1 MNDRRDPSKHDDGV
15 ESELHTESHFP
26 ALVTLLAVGGLYA
39 ALPFALVGGGERW
52 ILLGVVGAL
61 LVPTIIARVRGRHS
75 LNQTLGYILNGV
87 VTVALIWSVALLVK
101 AMFGRAASGAQ
112 LLLSTIAI
120 WISNVLVFASWYW
133 RLDAGGPHQRDERP
147 GHDRGAFLFAQM
159 QMDPKTKTVAGE
171 EHWSPNFVDYLFLA
185 FHTSTSFSPADA
197 PVLSRWAK
205 MLMMI
210 QTSISL
216 LILTFLAARAFDL
229 L

>member
-1 MNDRRDPSKHDDGV
+1 LRSKHDDGA
-15 ESELHTESHFP
+15 ESEVHAESHFP

-39 ALPFALVGGGERW
+39 ALPFALVGGAERW
-52 ILLGVVGAL
+52 ILLCVVGAL
-61 LVPTIIARVRGRHS
+61 LLPTIIARARGRHS
-75 LNQTLGYILNGV
+75 LNQTFGYILNGV
-87 VTVALIWSVALLVK
+87 VTVALIWSVAVLVK
-101 AMFGRAASGAQ
+101 AMFGRVASGAQ
-112 LLLSTIAI
+112 LLFSTIAI

-133 RLDAGGPHQRDERP
+133 RLDAGGPHERDLKP

-159 QMDPKTKTVAGE
+159 QMEPEAKMIAGE
-171 EHWSPNFVDYLFLA
+171 ERWSPNFVDYLFLA
-185 FHTSTSFSPADA
+185 FHTSTAFSPTDA

>member
-1 MNDRRDPSKHDDGV
+1 MRSKHDDGA
-15 ESELHTESHFP
+15 ESELHPESHFP

-52 ILLGVVGAL
+52 ILLCVVGAL
-61 LVPTIIARVRGRHS
+61 LVPTIIARFRGRHS
-75 LNQTLGYILNGV
+75 INQTLGYILNGV

-133 RLDAGGPHQRDERP
+133 RLDAGGPHQRDAQP

-159 QMDPKTKTVAGE
+159 QMDPKTKSVAGE

-185 FHTSTSFSPADA
+185 FHTSTSFSPTDA

-210 QTSISL
+210 QTSLSL
-216 LILTFLAARAFDL
+216 LIMTFLAARAFDL